1 MKHFYNTLFLN
12 NRFFYAL
19 AIIAILFV
27 VGFFAPI
34 FFEVSKVLLFMLTF
48 LTIIDVLLLYQ
59 TKKGI
64 EIERNLPERL
74 SNGDENKISLL
85 LKNNYPFITHL
96 SLIEELPFQFQKR
109 GFLTTYSTG

>member
-1 MKHFYNTLFLN
+1 MKKFYTTLFLN

-19 AIIAILFV
+19 SIVATLFV

-34 FFEVSKVLLFMLTF
+34 FFEISKVLLFMLIV
-48 LTIIDVLLLYQ
+48 LVCIDILILYQ

-74 SNGDENKISLL
+74 SNGDENKITLM
-85 LKNNYPFITHL
+85 LKNNYPFVAHL
-96 SLIEELPFQFQKR
+96 ALIEELPFQFQKR
-109 GFLTTYSTG
+109 DFEGHE